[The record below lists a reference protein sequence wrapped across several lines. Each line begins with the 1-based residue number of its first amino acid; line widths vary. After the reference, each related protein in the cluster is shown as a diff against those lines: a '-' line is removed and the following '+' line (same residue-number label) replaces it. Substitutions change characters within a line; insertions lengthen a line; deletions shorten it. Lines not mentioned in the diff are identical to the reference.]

1 MPTIFKK
8 ADIKLIECPRDA
20 MQGLE
25 RFIPTTEKV
34 EYLKLLLNVGFH
46 TLDCGSFVSSRVIPQ
61 MKDSNEV
68 LDAILPLKNGTN
80 LSVIVANYRGAEDA
94 TAHRA
99 VDVLGYPF
107 SVSETFQRRNTNKG
121 LQESLDLVRDIF
133 SLSEKMNKKMVV
145 YISMGFGN
153 PYGEEW
159 SPEIVLHWV
168 QKLKEIGIRS
178 LSVSDTVGVSNPKN
192 ISAVFQKLLQSV
204 DDVEFGAHFHT
215 RPESWK
221 EKIDAAFENGCTR
234 FDGAIAGYG
243 GCPMAD
249 DVLVGNMPTEHLIQY
264 FGSENLKI
272 DMPAFTNAA
281 AFAKSLLA

>member
-178 LSVSDTVGVSNPKN
+178 FSVSDTVGVSNPKN